1 LTNGV
6 NKAKKQT
13 NKKPKI
19 KNMKTQIEIMHFP
32 TRTLDVRTFPTE
44 KMAQQHFREFADFHN
59 LDIDGDMAGGIG
71 FDYRVTLCEI
81 D

>member
-1 LTNGV
+1 M
-6 NKAKKQT
+6 KK
-13 NKKPKI
+13 
-19 KNMKTQIEIMHFP
+19 QIEIMHFP

-44 KMAQQHFREFADFHN
+44 KMAQQHFREFAKFHN

>member
-1 LTNGV
+1 MGGCASITH
-6 NKAKKQT
+6 KKS
-13 NKKPKI
+13 KI
-19 KNMKTQIEIMHFP
+19 KTMKKQIEIMHFP

-44 KMAQQHFREFADFHN
+44 KMAQQHFREFAEFHN

-71 FDYRVTLCEI
+71 FDYRVTLTEI

>member
-1 LTNGV
+1 MGGCASTTH
-6 NKAKKQT
+6 KKS
-13 NKKPKI
+13 KI